1 MTSSITPGTRMHVSP
16 LIARLRRNLP
26 GVLFAAFATAPTVI
40 LVVASSLFAQEEYL
54 GFHSHQSPE
63 PSSVPSC
70 KAMTHPAFDKL
81 LSVLRVEFS
90 RKFPVPRLQMCDEK
104 SFRSSTETIPHLGR
118 RYYVTV
124 PASHTLDARS
134 VPPVLAHELHHVVQ
148 YFRHDSRD
156 RILSHYGGS
165 IRSAELAADFG
176 AGYILSKTD
185 LSTLYEMNPALSG
198 DFSTA
203 GPDHHGTPS
212 ARAVAF
218 RSGLFFTRT
227 VSTAYGLEDA
237 ERYFLSTELRE

>member
-1 MTSSITPGTRMHVSP
+1 MTSSITPGSRRHVSP
-16 LIARLRRNLP
+16 LIAKLRRNLP
-26 GVLFAAFATAPTVI
+26 GVVLASITTAPTVI

-54 GFHSHQSPE
+54 GFHSRRSPK
-63 PSSVPSC
+63 PSGVPSC
-70 KAMTHPAFDKL
+70 TAMTHPAFDKL

-90 RKFPVPRLQMCDEK
+90 GKFPVPRLRMCDVK
-104 SFRSSTETIPHLGR
+104 SFRSSTTTIPHLSR

-134 VPPVLAHELHHVVQ
+134 LPPVLGHEIHHVVQ
-148 YFRHDSRD
+148 YFRHGSRD
-156 RILSHYGGS
+156 HILSHYGGS

-212 ARAVAF
+212 ARTVAF
-218 RSGLFFTRT
+218 RSGLFFTRR
-227 VSTAYGLEDA
+227 VSKAYGLEDA